1 MSSVIKFK
9 LDAEVDPFEVS
20 SAGQALLR
28 VAVVT
33 LIAIVAGALVLPGI
47 FPIVTRQMGGRAAR
61 PKPCCIL
68 LEGAP
73 QTWYK
78 LYITAFRSRDPHEAT
93 RNHRLHRAGAG
104 GPGL

>member
-1 MSSVIKFK
+1 
-9 LDAEVDPFEVS
+9 
-20 SAGQALLR
+20 
-28 VAVVT
+28 
-33 LIAIVAGALVLPGI
+33 
-47 FPIVTRQMGGRAAR
+47 
-61 PKPCCIL
+61 L